1 MPQSQADAQAAR
13 NAGIVALAANE
24 LAGLW
29 PQVDWESPA
38 AASAIKTVYGGIV
51 AQFGQSAAAVAA
63 QTYDELRATKDL
75 RSDYRAT
82 LAPSFPQAAIDKA
95 VDSAF
100 LGRVPADLPSPSTTG
115 NDQPGRLQV
124 VAARPPVRN
133 TTSDLPVEQRV
144 PARLD
149 SSLQRHVMQPARD
162 TVPLNVAAD
171 PEKPRYV
178 RVPRGA
184 TTCAF
189 CVMLASRDLAVVLG
203 KEIDMTYR
211 AANVK
216 HDEQTGRLHV
226 FAENGSKFHDHC
238 DCEAVPIFGGVGAG
252 GIEDVSPNFADY
264 QDMYYKA
271 AADAGT
277 HRDAKKILASM
288 RKLHGLK

>member
-1 MPQSQADAQAAR
+1 MAQAQADQQSAR
-13 NAGIVALAANE
+13 NAAIAGLAAQQ
-24 LAGLW
+24 LSGLW
-29 PQVDWESPA
+29 PRVDWESPDA
-38 AASAIKTVYGGIV
+38 VKAVSAVYSGIV
-51 AQFGQSAAAVAA
+51 TRFGQATAATAAMAYEQHREAAGVASKFTA
-63 QTYDELRATKDL
+63 EPADPMPLD
-75 RSDYRAT
+75 
-82 LAPSFPQAAIDKA
+82 AIDKA
-95 VDSAF
+95 VRSAF
-100 LGRVPADLPSPSTTG
+100 LGNEPAVNETAAKVPA
-115 NDQPGRLQV
+115 GRLQV
-124 VAARPPVRN
+124 VGARPPAKPKA
-133 TTSDLPVEQRV
+133 TSDLPLEQRV

-149 SSLQRHVMQPARD
+149 ASLQRYVLQPARD
-162 TVPLNVAAD
+162 TVPLNVAKD
-171 PEKPRYV
+171 PAQPRYV

-216 HDEQTGRLHV
+216 HDPETDRLHV
-226 FAENGSKFHDHC
+226 FAENGSKFHNNC
-238 DCEAVPIFGGVGAG
+238 DCEAVPVFGNL